1 MKITKEQLKKILKEE
16 YTRAMSEI
24 EAPVALEEA
33 GDSTAPMLALKG
45 TMEELVDQLKEL
57 DLSIDYL
64 SSIFIGTDPLN
75 VGAQQTGYGRAAR
88 PFERTKRRR
97 DEE

>member
-33 GDSTAPMLALKG
+33 GDSTAPMLALKE

-88 PFERTKRRR
+88 PFKRKRRR

>member
-1 MKITKEQLKKILKEE
+1 MKITKEQLRKILKEE
-16 YTRAMSEI
+16 YARAMSEI

-33 GDSTAPMLALKG
+33 GDSTAPVMALKG
-45 TMEELVDQLKEL
+45 TMEELKDQLEKL

-64 SSIFIGTDPLN
+64 ASIFIGTDPLN

-88 PFERTKRRR
+88 PFKRKRRR

>member
-33 GDSTAPMLALKG
+33 GDSTAPIVALEN
-45 TMEELVDQLKEL
+45 TMEELKDQLEEL

-64 SSIFIGTDPLN
+64 ASIFLGTDPLN

-88 PFERTKRRR
+88 PFKRGKRRR

>member
-33 GDSTAPMLALKG
+33 GDSTAPMLALKE

-75 VGAQQTGYGRAAR
+75 VGAQQAGYGRAAR
-88 PFERTKRRR
+88 PFKRKRRR